1 MVVEQRQVESLSGE
15 QKKKKKNENL
25 NGKENKQWLN
35 YWVK

>member
-15 QKKKKKNENL
+15 QKKKKNENL

>member
-15 QKKKKKNENL
+15 QKKNENL